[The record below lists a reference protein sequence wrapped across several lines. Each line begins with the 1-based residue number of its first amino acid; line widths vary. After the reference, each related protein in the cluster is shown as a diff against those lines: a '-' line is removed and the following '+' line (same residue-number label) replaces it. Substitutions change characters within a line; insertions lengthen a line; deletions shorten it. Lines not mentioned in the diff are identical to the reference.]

1 MKIKGLKSRLMIILA
16 VAMVL
21 TVVGCATQT
30 ETPPAS
36 ASPVSETSS
45 PPPSGETAAYPVT
58 ISHAFGETVL
68 EKKPERVVTIAWGNQ
83 DVPLA
88 LGVVPV
94 GISEANYGVTDGS
107 RLLPWTAERLEELGG
122 ENTIIFSDTDG
133 LDFEA
138 INAAQPDVILAAYSG
153 ITQEEYDTLNKIAPT
168 VAYPRQPWQ
177 TLWREQI
184 LIDAAG
190 MGMEA
195 EGKQLVSDL
204 EAKLAETVAKYP
216 QLEGKT
222 AAFFYFDP
230 TDLSQLS
237 IYSPGDPRCA
247 FLADL
252 GLGVPASV
260 TKLSEGSDSFYI
272 TVSAENADQVADV
285 DVILTYALSD
295 DLLEALQADPLLGS
309 IPAIKNGAVVLF
321 KEDPLAA
328 SSTPS
333 ALSIPW
339 AIDEYVAAIAAA
351 ADKVK

>member
-1 MKIKGLKSRLMIILA
+1 MKFKGLKSLLLIISA
-16 VAMVL
+16 TAIAI
-21 TVVGCATQT
+21 TAAGCSAQKTDTPAT
-30 ETPPAS
+30 
-36 ASPVSETSS
+36 ASPSQEATSPET
-45 PPPSGETAAYPVT
+45 TTYPVR
-58 ISHAFGETVL
+58 ISHAFGETVV
-68 EKKPERVVTIAWGNQ
+68 EQKPERVVTISWGNQ

-94 GISEANYGVTDGS
+94 GVSEANYGVLDGS
-107 RLLPWTAERLEELGG
+107 GLLPWTAERIQELGA
-122 ENTIIFSDTDG
+122 EHPIIFSDTDG

-153 ITQEEYDTLNKIAPT
+153 ITQEEYDTLSEIAPT

-184 LIDAAG
+184 LIDAKG
-190 MGMEA
+190 MGLEA

-204 EAKLAETVAKYP
+204 EAIIAETVGKYP
-216 QLEGKT
+216 QIEGMT
-222 AAFFYFDP
+222 AAFLYFDP
-230 TDLSQLS
+230 TDLSKLS

-252 GLGVPASV
+252 GLQVPDSV
-260 TKLSEGSDSFYI
+260 TKLAEGSESFYI
-272 TVSAENADQVADV
+272 TVSAENADQLKDV
-285 DVILTYALSD
+285 DIILTYALAD
-295 DLLEALQADPLLGS
+295 GLLETLQADPLLGS
-309 IPAIKNGAVVLF
+309 IPAIKNGSVVVF

-328 SSTPS
+328 SGTPS

-339 AIDEYVAAIAAA
+339 AVNDYVSAIADA